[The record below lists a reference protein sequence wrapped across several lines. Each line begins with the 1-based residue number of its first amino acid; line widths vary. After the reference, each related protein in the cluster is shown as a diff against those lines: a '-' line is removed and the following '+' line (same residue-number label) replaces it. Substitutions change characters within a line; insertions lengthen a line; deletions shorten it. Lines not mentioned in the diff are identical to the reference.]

1 MRYDKLVRDRIPEIL
16 NEKGKRYEIRNCNH
30 DEISSY
36 LHKKLLEEVSEFIE
50 KPSIEELADIQEV
63 ILTLTQNMGYSRHE
77 LEFIR
82 EIKVIENGGFEHK
95 LILEEV
101 ID

>member
-1 MRYDKLVRDRIPEIL
+1 MRYNKLVRDRIPEIL
-16 NEKGKRYEIRNCNH
+16 DEKGKSYTIRNCNH
-30 DEISSY
+30 DETSSY
-36 LHKKLLEEVSEFIE
+36 LHKKLVEEVNEFVE

-63 ILTLTQNMGYSRHE
+63 VFALIQNMGYSRRE

-101 ID
+101 TD